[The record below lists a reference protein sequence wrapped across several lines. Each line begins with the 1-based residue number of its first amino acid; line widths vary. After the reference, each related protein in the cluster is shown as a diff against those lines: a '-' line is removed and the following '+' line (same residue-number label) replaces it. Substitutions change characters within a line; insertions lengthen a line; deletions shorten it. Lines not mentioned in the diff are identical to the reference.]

1 MESQN
6 NWVCIA
12 TYFVLFDAEL
22 ARNTMMAANIP
33 CEIVNNVNS
42 FYPSIGTIELFV
54 QRDDVMQAKR
64 LLNQDDE
71 EE

>member
-1 MESQN
+1 MDNQS

-22 ARNTMMAANIP
+22 ARNTLMASNIP

-54 QRDDVMQAKR
+54 QRDDVMQAKM
-64 LLNQDDE
+64 LLNQFNEDE
-71 EE
+71 